1 MLKRRRFKVIFHF
14 SVGVLMGGLAA
25 CGGGGDG
32 GGSSIRNE
40 MAPSIITHPHN
51 TAVIEGETAT
61 FSVTADGEGP
71 FSYQWKKNGAHVGE
85 NSPSYTIPI
94 TTLGDNGAK
103 FSVVLSNEAGSIVSN
118 EATLT
123 VTATA
128 VAPSITSPPQDTSVV
143 EGQAATFSVTA
154 AGTAPLS
161 YQWKKNGAH
170 VGENSSS
177 YTPPIPTAADN
188 GAKFSVVVTNEAGY
202 AVSNDA
208 TLTVTA
214 TSVAPSITSHP
225 QNTAV
230 IEGQSATFSVTAAGT
245 APFSY
250 QWKKNG
256 SNVGANL
263 SSYTTPITTLGDNG
277 ARFSVVVTNAAGRA
291 ESNEASLT
299 VTATGMAPTISSHPQ
314 STAVIEGQTTTFSVT
329 ATGTVPFSYQWKK
342 NGSNVGDNSSSYT
355 TPIITAGDNGARFS
369 VVVTNTAGRA
379 DSNEAILTVN
389 PNPGSAILVT
399 HANTDLPRVPSAWIA
414 AAKNTLKIAY
424 GHTSH
429 GSQVLA
435 GMSTLAAADATYSF
449 NTGGAGGALDMR
461 DTPFYG
467 ADDLGN
473 PDRTSW
479 ATATRSYLN
488 SNPEVNVVMWSWCG
502 QVSDASTN
510 DITTYLNLMN
520 GLENDYP
527 RVKFVYMTGHLDG
540 SGVSGNLNQRNEQI
554 RAYCRANNKIL
565 FDFADIESYDPGGAT
580 NFMAL
585 NADDGCNYAG
595 GNWATQWISAH
606 PTDPLTALAAAC
618 GNCEHSE
625 KLNCI
630 LKGRAAWWLWARLAG
645 WNGQ

>member
-1 MLKRRRFKVIFHF
+1 
-14 SVGVLMGGLAA
+14 
-25 CGGGGDG
+25 
-32 GGSSIRNE
+32 
-40 MAPSIITHPHN
+40 
-51 TAVIEGETAT
+51 
-61 FSVTADGEGP
+61 
-71 FSYQWKKNGAHVGE
+71 
-85 NSPSYTIPI
+85 
-94 TTLGDNGAK
+94 
-103 FSVVLSNEAGSIVSN
+103 
-118 EATLT
+118 
-123 VTATA
+123 
-128 VAPSITSPPQDTSVV
+128 
-143 EGQAATFSVTA
+143 
-154 AGTAPLS
+154 
-161 YQWKKNGAH
+161 
-170 VGENSSS
+170 
-177 YTPPIPTAADN
+177 
-188 GAKFSVVVTNEAGY
+188 
-202 AVSNDA
+202 
-208 TLTVTA
+208 
-214 TSVAPSITSHP
+214 
-225 QNTAV
+225 V

-299 VTATGMAPTISSHPQ
+299 SLHGYGPDHFLPPPEHGGNRRADCHLQRYGKR
-314 STAVIEGQTTTFSVT
+314 
-329 ATGTVPFSYQWKK
+329 TVPFSYQWKK
-342 NGSNVGDNSSSYT
+342 NGSNVGANSSSYT
-355 TPIITAGDNGARFS
+355 TPIIHCGDNGARFS

-449 NTGGAGGALDMR
+449 NTGGAGSALDMR

-473 PDRTSW
+473 PNRTSW

-527 RVKFVYMTGHLDG
+527 RVKFVYLTGHLDG

-565 FDFADIESYDPGGAT
+565 FDFRRYRE
-580 NFMAL
+580 L
-585 NADDGCNYAG
+585 
-595 GNWATQWISAH
+595 
-606 PTDPLTALAAAC
+606 
-618 GNCEHSE
+618 
-625 KLNCI
+625 
-630 LKGRAAWWLWARLAG
+630 
-645 WNGQ
+645 